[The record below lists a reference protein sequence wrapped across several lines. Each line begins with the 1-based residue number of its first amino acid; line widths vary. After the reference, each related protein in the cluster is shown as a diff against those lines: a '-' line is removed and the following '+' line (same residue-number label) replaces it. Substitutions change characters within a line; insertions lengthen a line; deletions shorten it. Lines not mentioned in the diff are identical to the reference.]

1 MHWTDPLDGR
11 PRLGR
16 TLDVHPRDTP
26 SMYPRC
32 TLDNPRQTLDKPST
46 NNPRHHKPSTLD
58 ATSTWSQAQ
67 TPSTQGSTQ
76 GRRTLDVPST
86 YPRRTLDVP
95 STYPRR
101 TLDTLDTRAQG
112 GRGTPLRTIIVMQ
125 MMLIQCGNTFKAM
138 RQVGVVTPVS

>member
-46 NNPRHHKPSTLD
+46 PQTLDTRCYIHMVTGSDTLD
-58 ATSTWSQAQ
+58 A
-67 TPSTQGSTQ
+67 
-76 GRRTLDVPST
+76 RLDARST

-101 TLDTLDTRAQG
+101 TLDTLDTRAQLFIFLCI
-112 GRGTPLRTIIVMQ
+112 R
-125 MMLIQCGNTFKAM
+125 
-138 RQVGVVTPVS
+138 